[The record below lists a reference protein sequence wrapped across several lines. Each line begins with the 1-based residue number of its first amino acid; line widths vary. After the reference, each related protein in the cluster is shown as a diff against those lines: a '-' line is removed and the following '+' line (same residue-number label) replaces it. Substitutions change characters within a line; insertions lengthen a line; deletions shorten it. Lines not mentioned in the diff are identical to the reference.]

1 MTRPLHSRHC
11 NVIPARPAGRKTYRG
26 SVLPARGLAL
36 PDPRLIDRAT
46 SAFGFS
52 RRRCRWLFQI
62 GQDRAI
68 GPIVSRAAH
77 HQLLERASH
86 LLHVRDPLPQIFDM
100 AQGDAL
106 DVRTAPAAVPPELQQ
121 AIDLGD
127 GNPRSRARRT
137 KRSTCTSFSV

>member
-106 DVRTAPAAVPPELQQ
+106 DVRSGQGGQILKRGHELAQV
-121 AIDLGD
+121 LKVFEKG
-127 GNPRSRARRT
+127 
-137 KRSTCTSFSV
+137 KFSVVD